1 MSEKFALIVED
12 DEDLSTI
19 FTEALKAAN
28 FKAEAIMDG
37 AEAQQRLGE
46 VVPDVIVL
54 DLHLPHVSGEELLDL
69 IRADERMAKTQVI
82 VATADASMAEIL
94 EEKADLVL
102 LKPISF
108 MQLRAMAS
116 RLGELVE

>member
-19 FTEALKAAN
+19 FTEALKAAD
-28 FKAEAIMDG
+28 FEAEAIMDG
-37 AEAQQRLGE
+37 AVAQQRLTE

-54 DLHLPHVSGEELLDL
+54 DLHLPHVSGDELLDI
-69 IRADERMAKTQVI
+69 IRADERLAKTQVI
-82 VATADASMAEIL
+82 VATADASMAEVL
-94 EEKADLVL
+94 EERADLVL

-116 RLGELVE
+116 RLGELAS